1 MPHPTRVALITGC
14 GKPVGIGNS
23 TAKAL
28 AAKGVAVVVS
38 DLRPTGVANEFN
50 APEDTD
56 ANWGGVDTL
65 VEQIQKAGGTA
76 STALGDVSQEAD
88 ANRMVE
94 EVLARYGRL
103 DILVNNA
110 GAPQGADR
118 NEIENVPV
126 AAWDL
131 TLGVNAKGAF
141 LMSRAAVPH
150 MRRAGWGRIV
160 SVSSKAAFRPGAR
173 RATYAASKA
182 AIIGFTKS
190 LALDLAPFGITVNA
204 VCPGPIRTSRA
215 ISTNRR
221 EYGDDLETGFRERSK
236 AIPVGRF
243 GEPDEVASM
252 IAYLASDEAA
262 FFTGQAIGI
271 DGGW

>member
-23 TAKAL
+23 TARAL
-28 AAKGVAVVVS
+28 AAKGLTVVVS
-38 DLRPTGVANEFN
+38 DVRPAGVANEHN
-50 APEDTD
+50 APGDLDT
-56 ANWGGVDTL
+56 NWGGVDSL
-65 VEQIQKAGGTA
+65 VDEIAKAGGTA
-76 STALGDVSQEAD
+76 SAVLGDVSQEAD
-88 ANRMVE
+88 ARRMVE
-94 EVLARYGRL
+94 EVLSRYGRL

-118 NEIENVPV
+118 NEIEDVPV

-131 TLGVNAKGAF
+131 TMGVNAKGCF
-141 LMSRAAVPH
+141 LMSRAAVPA
-150 MRRAGWGRIV
+150 MRKAGWGRIV

-182 AIIGFTKS
+182 AIVGFTKS
-190 LALDLAPFGITVNA
+190 LALDLAPHGITVNA

-221 EYGDDLETGFRERSK
+221 EYGDDLETGFRERSR

-243 GEPDEVASM
+243 GSPDEVASM
-252 IAYLASDEAA
+252 IAYLASEEAG
-262 FFTGQAIGI
+262 FVTGQAIGV

>member
-23 TAKAL
+23 TARAL

-56 ANWGGVDTL
+56 TNWGGVDTL
-65 VEQIQKAGGTA
+65 VEQIRAAGGTA
-76 STALGDVSQEAD
+76 SATLGDVSREED

-94 EVLARYGRL
+94 EVFAQYGRL

-131 TLGVNAKGAF
+131 TMGVNAKGAF

-150 MRRAGWGRIV
+150 MRKAKWGRIV

-182 AIIGFTKS
+182 AIVGFTKS
-190 LALDLAPFGITVNA
+190 LALDLAPHGITVNA

-243 GEPDEVASM
+243 GEPDEIASM

-262 FFTGQAIGI
+262 FVTGQAIGV